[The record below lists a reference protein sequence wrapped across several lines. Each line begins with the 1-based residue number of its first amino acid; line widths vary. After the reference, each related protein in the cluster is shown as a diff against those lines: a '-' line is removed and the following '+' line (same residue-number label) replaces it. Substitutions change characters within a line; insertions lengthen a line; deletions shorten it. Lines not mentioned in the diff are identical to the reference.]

1 MLRKIFPFAV
11 SIAVILSLA
20 GAVILYGRGYR
31 YNPQNNSINTT
42 GILSVSSYP
51 EKASIYINGKLK
63 SATNASL
70 TLSPDWYQVK
80 ITKEG
85 YQSWEKNIRI
95 QGEVVSQID
104 ALLIPNNPSFKAIT
118 STGIENPV
126 LSSTGTKIA
135 YFITGAET
143 NPAPLK
149 SKNGLWIL
157 ELRTTTLGNRSE
169 PKQVFIADQ
178 NYNYGQ
184 AKIYWSPDEKE
195 IVIAIYNEEDKE
207 GLPVQAW
214 LVNTDNSA
222 DEIPIDVTGR
232 TAVIFTKWEQESLE
246 NKELQL
252 TALPLA
258 MADLLKNNAADIRF
272 SPDEKKILYEAT
284 SSAEIKLMINPPL
297 IGANPTEEER
307 LLEDGKY
314 YIYDIKEDKNF
325 FITNVPKVP
334 SGALPP
340 VWYTDSKHLLIIE
353 NDSINIVDYDGTN
366 KRSIYTG
373 PFEKNI
379 VFPWSTGS
387 KIVIL
392 TNFNKQAPLVD
403 FYEIDLR

>member
-1 MLRKIFPFAV
+1 MTKRLLLSFFSVIF
-11 SIAVILSLA
+11 IISLA
-20 GAVILYGRGYR
+20 ALFILYGRGYR
-31 YNPQNNSINTT
+31 YDPRNNKVNPT
-42 GILSVSSYP
+42 GILSVSSYAQ
-51 EKASIYINGKLK
+51 KASIYINGKLT
-63 SATNASL
+63 SATDANI
-70 TLSPDWYQVK
+70 TLAPDWYQVK

-85 YQSWEKNIRI
+85 YQSWEKNIRS

-222 DEIPIDVTGR
+222 DEIPIDEPGLNR
-232 TAVIFTKWEQESLE
+232 QS
-246 NKELQL
+246 
-252 TALPLA
+252 
-258 MADLLKNNAADIRF
+258 
-272 SPDEKKILYEAT
+272 
-284 SSAEIKLMINPPL
+284 
-297 IGANPTEEER
+297 
-307 LLEDGKY
+307 
-314 YIYDIKEDKNF
+314 
-325 FITNVPKVP
+325 
-334 SGALPP
+334 
-340 VWYTDSKHLLIIE
+340 
-353 NDSINIVDYDGTN
+353 
-366 KRSIYTG
+366 
-373 PFEKNI
+373 
-379 VFPWSTGS
+379 
-387 KIVIL
+387 
-392 TNFNKQAPLVD
+392 
-403 FYEIDLR
+403 

>member
-42 GILSVSSYP
+42 GILSVFSYP

-70 TLSPDWYQVK
+70 TLPPDWYQVK

-184 AKIYWSPDEKE
+184 AKIYLSP
-195 IVIAIYNEEDKE
+195 Y
-207 GLPVQAW
+207 
-214 LVNTDNSA
+214 
-222 DEIPIDVTGR
+222 
-232 TAVIFTKWEQESLE
+232 
-246 NKELQL
+246 
-252 TALPLA
+252 
-258 MADLLKNNAADIRF
+258 
-272 SPDEKKILYEAT
+272 
-284 SSAEIKLMINPPL
+284 
-297 IGANPTEEER
+297 
-307 LLEDGKY
+307 
-314 YIYDIKEDKNF
+314 
-325 FITNVPKVP
+325 
-334 SGALPP
+334 
-340 VWYTDSKHLLIIE
+340 
-353 NDSINIVDYDGTN
+353 
-366 KRSIYTG
+366 
-373 PFEKNI
+373 
-379 VFPWSTGS
+379 
-387 KIVIL
+387 
-392 TNFNKQAPLVD
+392 
-403 FYEIDLR
+403 